1 MAALWRGYLRLLE
14 THTFKVQVA
23 SAGVLIAIGDCCSQQ
38 IVERRGRQHDFKR
51 TLGMA
56 SIGIFIVGPAMRYWY
71 ILLDSVIKG
80 SRTVDAMKKVA
91 MDQTIFAPCIIAT
104 FFGTTSL
111 LFGKTQAE
119 IKAKFANQYFDTLKT
134 NYLIWPLVQT
144 INFNFVPL
152 QHRVFVVN
160 FVAIFW
166 NTYLSWAANK
176 EEVDD
181 EHIKI

>member
-1 MAALWRGYLRLLE
+1 MFPIGI
-14 THTFKVQVA
+14 
-23 SAGVLIAIGDCCSQQ
+23 LIGIGDCCSQQ
-38 IVERRGRQHDFKR
+38 IVERRGRKHDFTR
-51 TLGMA
+51 TFGMM
-56 SIGIFIVGPAMRYWY
+56 SIGFFIIGPTMRYWY
-71 ILLDSVIKG
+71 IFLDSTIKG
-80 SRTVDAMKKVA
+80 KRTIDAMKKVA

-104 FFGTTSL
+104 FFTTTGL

-119 IKAKFANQYFDTLKT
+119 IESKFRNQYLKT
-134 NYLIWPLVQT
+134 LLTNYYIWPVIQT

-176 EEVDD
+176 EEHDD
-181 EHIKI
+181 ESVKVTH

>member
-1 MAALWRGYLRLLE
+1 MFPIGI
-14 THTFKVQVA
+14 
-23 SAGVLIAIGDCCSQQ
+23 LIGIGDCCSQQ
-38 IVERRGRQHDFKR
+38 IVERRGRKHDFTR
-51 TLGMA
+51 TFGMM
-56 SIGIFIVGPAMRYWY
+56 SIGFFIVGPTMRYWY
-71 ILLDSVIKG
+71 IFLDSTIKG
-80 SRTVDAMKKVA
+80 KRTIDAMKKVA

-104 FFGTTSL
+104 FFTTTGL

-119 IKAKFANQYFDTLKT
+119 IESKFRNQYLKT
-134 NYLIWPLVQT
+134 LLTNYYIWPAIQT

-176 EEVDD
+176 EEHDD
-181 EHIKI
+181 ESVKVTH